1 MKTHGLLIFVLLH
14 TSLIRYQPSVKLFP
28 GESRGTR
35 DNSILSRLDSSR
47 LSVCSL
53 SRTAVPEASDASF
66 LPEKTFHSNLTICS
80 RE

>member
-1 MKTHGLLIFVLLH
+1 MKTHGLLMFVLLLI
-14 TSLIRYQPSVKLFP
+14 SFIRYQPSVELFP
-28 GESRGTR
+28 GESGGTR
-35 DNSILSRLDSSR
+35 DNSIPLRLDSSR
-47 LSVCSL
+47 FSVCSL